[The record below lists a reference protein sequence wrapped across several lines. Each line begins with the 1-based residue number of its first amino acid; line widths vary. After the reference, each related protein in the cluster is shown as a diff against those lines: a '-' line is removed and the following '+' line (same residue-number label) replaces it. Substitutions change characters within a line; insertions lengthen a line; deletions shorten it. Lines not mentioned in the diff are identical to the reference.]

1 MLNTPKLQ
9 VSFRSLELLAT
20 ELGIDVL
27 GLITKAQH
35 ATAQSLVY
43 EGAEAALALLCKS
56 DIVETLLVR
65 AAHAIG
71 SESVYARMSDPRL
84 KSAFME
90 AHLRAALLNWLEP
103 RAISP
108 AQRALLSRARRLAAG
123 GVGPKRG

>member
-1 MLNTPKLQ
+1 MLNIPKLQ

-20 ELGIDVL
+20 ELGVDVH
-27 GLITKAQH
+27 GLITKAQQ
-35 ATAQSLVY
+35 ATAQSLVH

-71 SESVYARMSDPRL
+71 SEPVYARMADPRM

-103 RAISP
+103 RAASP
-108 AQRALLSRARRLAAG
+108 AQQALLTRARRLAS
-123 GVGPKRG
+123 GPTSPRRG